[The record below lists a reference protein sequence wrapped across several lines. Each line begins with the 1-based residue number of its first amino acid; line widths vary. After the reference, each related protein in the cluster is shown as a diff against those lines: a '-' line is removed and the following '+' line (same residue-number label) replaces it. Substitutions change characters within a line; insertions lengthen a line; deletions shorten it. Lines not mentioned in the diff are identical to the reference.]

1 MGEISSPEKTFRKN
15 LMTQKSSKIHKT
27 LIKILSLFLTDPAP
41 VLEDVCLFSDSERTM
56 DVQDSEPESTC
67 LVATTTVS
75 IFSVSSMCVTVS
87 VLKY

>member
-1 MGEISSPEKTFRKN
+1 MGKISSPEKAFRETA
-15 LMTQKSSKIHKT
+15 LHKRT
-27 LIKILSLFLTDPAP
+27 VKYTRLIKILSPFHADPAL

-56 DVQDSEPESTC
+56 DIQDSQPESTC

-75 IFSVSSMCVTVS
+75 IFSVSSMFVTVS